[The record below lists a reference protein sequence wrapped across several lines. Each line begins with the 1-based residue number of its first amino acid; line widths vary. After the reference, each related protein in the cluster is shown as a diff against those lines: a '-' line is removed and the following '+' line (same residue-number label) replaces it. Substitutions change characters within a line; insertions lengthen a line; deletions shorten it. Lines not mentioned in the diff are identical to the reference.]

1 MDEKRRTTVIIPNM
15 NGMKYLDKCLQS
27 LVSSDA
33 EIIVVDNGST
43 DGSLEMV
50 SSNYPQVRL
59 IRNSQNLGFCK
70 AVNQGVAEADT
81 EFVFLLNKR
90 K

>member
-33 EIIVVDNGST
+33 EIIVVDNG
-43 DGSLEMV
+43 
-50 SSNYPQVRL
+50 
-59 IRNSQNLGFCK
+59 
-70 AVNQGVAEADT
+70 
-81 EFVFLLNKR
+81 
-90 K
+90 